1 MPQYQVVVG
10 CYVPVGAG
18 TRFKYA
24 GQIVTLDA
32 ADAVKLRGY
41 VEPQNGRA
49 PRAATTTRATPRAT
63 PGKTAD
69 TVVADLNLKL
79 ADASAPSTERDD
91 DGDE

>member
-1 MPQYQVVVG
+1 MPQYQVVVA

-49 PRAATTTRATPRAT
+49 PRAATTTRVTS
-63 PGKTAD
+63 KKVID

>member
-1 MPQYQVVVG
+1 MPQYRVVDD

-32 ADAVKLRGY
+32 ADAAKLRGY
-41 VEPQNGRA
+41 VEPDNGRA
-49 PRAATTTRATPRAT
+49 PRPAATTRAT

-69 TVVADLNLKL
+69 MVVADLNLKL
-79 ADASAPSTERDD
+79 ADASAPPTDDD